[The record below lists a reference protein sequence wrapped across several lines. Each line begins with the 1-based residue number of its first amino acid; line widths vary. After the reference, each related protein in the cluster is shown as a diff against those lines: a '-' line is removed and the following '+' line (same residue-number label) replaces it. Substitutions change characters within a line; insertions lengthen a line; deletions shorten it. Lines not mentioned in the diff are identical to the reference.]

1 MHYYIFEKSSHL
13 FKNRKNDFKKFIN
26 ILENSSFFINQA
38 NMIMKLGLKHIYDLN
53 SFINYPHDCKW
64 VFSENEAKIFIFK
77 G

>member
-1 MHYYIFEKSSHL
+1 M
-13 FKNRKNDFKKFIN
+13 FI
-26 ILENSSFFINQA
+26 IN
-38 NMIMKLGLKHIYDLN
+38 DLN